1 MSDAKAETPPESSA
15 FSPHQPYSRQRE
27 HSTQFGRWLFT
38 GRRLDLLEEHGHT
51 HPWYL
56 VLWLTGVDYFST
68 LGYQPGIALLAAGA
82 LAPVATA
89 ILVAV
94 TLVCALPMYAQVAR
108 RSYVGL
114 GSVAMLEALLPGWSG
129 KLLVLIL
136 LGFAATGFV
145 VTMTLS
151 AADAALH
158 AVENPFLHTYVG
170 DHQLIVTILFLFA
183 LALLFL
189 RGFNEAIG
197 LATFVAIPYLLLNL
211 VVLARGFYEIAT
223 HPSILPSWK
232 AALTARGDWTSIAI
246 ASGLIFPKLA
256 LGLSGFETG
265 VSVMPLIRGDQRD
278 HESARPEGRIRN
290 TRKLLASAAL
300 IMSVMLML
308 SSFVTTMLIPP
319 SAYREGGPAS
329 GRAIAFLAHAYMGD
343 IFGSVYDVSTILIL
357 WFAGASAMVG
367 LLHLIPR
374 YLPRFGMAPL
384 WVAYPRP
391 LIVVL
396 FSITVAVT
404 LFFGAE
410 VEAQG
415 GAYATGVLGLM
426 LSGAIAAALA
436 LGREGR
442 SGMSIY
448 CWGVAAVF
456 AYALLGNVIERPD
469 GIVIAGVFIVLTLI
483 VSGVSRYQRSTEL
496 RVSNISFCNPESE
509 ELWKEI
515 SGKSV
520 SLVPIK
526 TATREARQKKAQE
539 INEYYKADHKLAF
552 VHVFLLD
559 NRSEFLSPL
568 QVEVQC
574 EDGNYVIQASGA
586 IAIANSIAYLSEL
599 LDPIAIYLGL
609 TQLNP
614 MEQALRFLL
623 FGEGETGML
632 VYTILLRY
640 WAHTP
645 EEDVQPY
652 IFLMSEGSFSPIARR
667 A

>member
-1 MSDAKAETPPESSA
+1 MSDAEAKTPPQPGA
-15 FSPHQPYSRQRE
+15 FSPHQPYSGHRE
-27 HSTQFGRWLFT
+27 RTTALGRWLYT
-38 GRRLDLLEEHGHT
+38 GHRLDLIEEHGHT

-89 ILVAV
+89 FLVAV
-94 TLVCALPMYAQVAR
+94 TLLCALPMYAQVAR

-129 KLLVLIL
+129 KLLVLVL

-158 AVENPFLHTYVG
+158 ATENPFLHTYIG
-170 DHQLIVTILFLFA
+170 DHQLLLTISLLFA

-197 LATFVAIPYLLLNL
+197 LATFVAVPYLLLNV
-211 VVLARGFYEIAT
+211 VVLARGLYEIAT
-223 HPSILPSWK
+223 HPSVLPSWK
-232 AALTARGDWTSIAI
+232 AALFGHGDWTSIAI

-265 VSVMPLIRGDQRD
+265 VSVMPLIRGSKRD
-278 HESARPEGRIRN
+278 KADAPPEGRIKN
-290 TRKLLASAAL
+290 TQKLLAAAAL
-300 IMSVMLML
+300 IMSIMLMT
-308 SSFVTTMLIPP
+308 SSFVTTLLISPA
-319 SAYREGGPAS
+319 AYREGGPAS
-329 GRAIAFLAHAYMGD
+329 GRALAYLAHAYLGD
-343 IFGSVYDVSTILIL
+343 IFGSVYDISTILIL

-391 LIVVL
+391 LILVL
-396 FSITVAVT
+396 FTITVAVT
-404 LFFGAE
+404 IFFRAQ

-426 LSGAIAAALA
+426 LSGAIASALA

-442 SGMSIY
+442 SRISMY
-448 CWGVAAVF
+448 CWLVAVIF
-456 AYALLGNVIERPD
+456 GYALAGNVVERPD
-469 GIVIAGVFIVLTLI
+469 GVIIAGVFILLTLL
-483 VSGVSRYQRSTEL
+483 VSGISRYQRSTEL
-496 RVSNISFCNPESE
+496 RVSDISFCDEESA

-515 SGKSV
+515 VGKKV

-526 TATREARQKKAQE
+526 TATKEARQKKCRE
-539 INEYYKADHKLAF
+539 INEYYKATNKLAF
-552 VHVFLLD
+552 IHVFLLD
-559 NRSEFLSPL
+559 NRSDFLAPL
-568 QVEVQC
+568 QVEVRC

-599 LDPIAIYLGL
+599 LDPIAIYIGL

-614 MEQALRFLL
+614 IEQALRFLL

-640 WAHTP
+640 WAYTP
-645 EEDVQPY
+645 EEDVQPF
-652 IFLMSEGSFSPIARR
+652 IFLMSEGNFSPFVRR
-667 A
+667 V